1 MSNPEIRARAREL
14 YAKYFL
20 AAFVF
25 GLCNEGLQ
33 GVLSG
38 VLEGYLGQQAAA
50 WDILIQILLIPLT
63 VGAVGCIEPLW
74 TSEQVRFQRLIS
86 FYAPASRLMQ
96 SLLLGIIP
104 LAVGLLVLVPSTLL
118 VMFYGSVVL
127 YLILLIVLLWLSMR
141 FVLSTMLFASGRY
154 TKALD
159 ALGASYQKMRGRM
172 LDLVGMSV
180 VVILPRIVI
189 MKLLEALTEQHSE
202 IWLFSVLE
210 LLFVLLYMPYS
221 MLCIQGWV
229 LEQINDSEQRQESE
243 NKRNQNPLMPEI
255 KKGFDAR
262 QHDFEDKQT

>member
-1 MSNPEIRARAREL
+1 MSNQEIRARARQL

-20 AAFVF
+20 AVFVI
-25 GLCNEGLQ
+25 GLCSEGIQ
-33 GVLSG
+33 GILSG

-86 FYAPASRLMQ
+86 FYAPASRLVQ

-104 LAVGLLVLVPSTLL
+104 LAAGLLVLVPSTLL

-141 FVLSTMLFASGRY
+141 LVLSAMLFASGRY

-172 LDLVGMSV
+172 FDLIGMSL
-180 VVILPRIVI
+180 VVILPQIVI
-189 MKLLEALTEQHSE
+189 MKLLEALAEQNSGV
-202 IWLFSVLE
+202 WLFPALE
-210 LLFVLLYMPYS
+210 ILFVLLYMPYV
-221 MLCIQGWV
+221 MLCEQGWV
-229 LEQINDSEQRQESE
+229 LEQIKDSEQRQESE
-243 NKRNQNPLMPEI
+243 NKRNQNPLIPEI
-255 KKGFDAR
+255 KKGFD
-262 QHDFEDKQT
+262 FEDKQT